1 MSHSARAR
9 WTALAALAVVAP
21 GRDVV
26 AGSAIEVYEGT
37 ERPAELTPI
46 LRKLDRFTLKQHGTS
61 VSSERQWLE
70 IGRLPGIQDSAVTS
84 SKIQAKL
91 DDADAKMRSTDYK
104 LAREYLMTAL
114 QWIAE
119 NPSTAVRI
127 PILDELLTRA
137 YVTFALLETEANNKK
152 AAIEW
157 MIRVK
162 ATIPNHAS
170 IRTKFGGDAE
180 ALYNEAAKQDLKRPS
195 GALTVNVTNPK
206 ARIFIDEI
214 ERGAGGYFTGTFP
227 ARDQAYRIYVEADGV
242 GYRFDRTISADGR
255 ASTLDIDWEFERA
268 LVATPEWIGL
278 KIPARLK
285 QRQREFL
292 DAVSARISSTTFYVL
307 GLRTGKTQRHLT
319 ARVYSKALG
328 FRCSGEI
335 LLDDAQEEARMKQFA
350 DFLDSCAFSPLVQV
364 WHGEAAREEAPRPPP
379 PRAHSSPSE
388 PSLELAAVLVGSG
401 IGLVL
406 GGTTLVVVDEEPRL
420 LPDQAYRHPAPWG
433 FAMLAV
439 GVVVGGYGTY
449 RLLDAGTPSAPRR
462 SVTLVPNEGGV
473 MATSAWRF

>member
-1 MSHSARAR
+1 MSHGARAR
-9 WTALAALAVVAP
+9 LTVLAALAVMAA
-21 GRDVV
+21 GRDVI
-26 AGSAIEVYEGT
+26 AGNAIELYEGT

-70 IGRLPGIQDSAVTS
+70 IGRLPGVQDSSVTS

-104 LAREYLMTAL
+104 LAREYLTTAL

-127 PILDELLTRA
+127 SVLDELLTRA

-157 MIRVK
+157 MLRVK
-162 ATIPNHAS
+162 ATIPNHSS

-195 GALTVNVTNPK
+195 GALTVNVNNPK
-206 ARIFIDEI
+206 ARIFVDEV
-214 ERGAGGYFTGTFP
+214 ERGAGGHFTGTLP

-268 LVATPEWIGL
+268 LVASPDWIGL
-278 KIPARLK
+278 KIPTRLK

-292 DAVSARISSTTFYVL
+292 DTVGRRIGNTTFYVL
-307 GLRTGKTQRHLT
+307 GLRTAQAHRYLT
-319 ARVYSKALG
+319 GRVYSPALG
-328 FRCSGEI
+328 FKCSGEI

-364 WHGEAAREEAPRPPP
+364 WGGKAARPEAPPP
-379 PRAHSSPSE
+379 PSPHRSTSE

-406 GGTTLVVVDEEPRL
+406 GGTTLVLVDEDPRL
-420 LPDQAYRHPAPWG
+420 LPDHAYRHPAPWG
-433 FAMLAV
+433 IAMLAV
-439 GVVVGGYGTY
+439 GVVAGGYGTY
-449 RLLDAGTPSAPRR
+449 RLLDARKPSAPRR
-462 SVTLVPNEGGV
+462 SVMLVPTEGGA
-473 MATSAWRF
+473 MASTAWRF